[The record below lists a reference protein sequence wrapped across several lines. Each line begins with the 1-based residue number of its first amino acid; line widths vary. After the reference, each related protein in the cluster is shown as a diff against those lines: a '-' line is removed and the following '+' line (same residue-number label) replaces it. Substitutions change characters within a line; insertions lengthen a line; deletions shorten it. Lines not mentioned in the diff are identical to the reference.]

1 MSSRFGILIQLFLLL
16 FFFSQLEL
24 LAQNRRFIWAAGLNM
39 PGAGTNLY
47 NGLKTDIYGNHYTI
61 GRNYQFSPDKTIYS
75 VIKLNKNGT
84 RVWTQNFSA
93 GNVTLPLVGEPKS
106 VVHTYPDS
114 SSTYIMCLAETIL
127 FNNLSSTVPIGNDM
141 IAFNLDK
148 DGNLMWWCQ
157 FGASGDEN
165 LIETFENSDS
175 DIVIHGLTRF
185 SSNKF
190 YFQRPVNGVLVKDST
205 VFSAFS
211 NYDYYFT
218 LKKDGT
224 AGPLARVLNSNI
236 EFATLLGSFP
246 LPGNKIEL
254 IVRTNA
260 DLSSKAKVKRWI
272 MNGDGTGLAA
282 APESL
287 ELKYATSGGRLDF
300 GNVLKTSSG
309 SYLTNTY
316 SNSSYTL
323 VGLDT
328 FSNKINY
335 LTLISNDLSTTRK
348 KLISAPA
355 SSLHFTGDT
364 VLWTSET
371 VTRLIVGSDT
381 IKNQNNQFAQHFIIT
396 NPNLQLLDSFQII
409 NANAST
415 RLKNAWINDSLEVTC
430 MYTQQYDTWLDTI
443 YLKGANKS
451 WYHYSILGKRARRNI
466 SNIPTSLWDF
476 TSVDKG
482 ISVYPNPIRS
492 GQNLWLNKLPN
503 SIQAIRLI
511 SLEGRVL
518 QTWNTRTNMV
528 TIPDIKEGLYLLH
541 VIQTDGKITL
551 GKVFVAH

>member
-1 MSSRFGILIQLFLLL
+1 MPSANQIIVRLFLLFLL
-16 FFFSQLEL
+16 FNSKEL
-24 LAQNRRFIWAAGLNM
+24 TAQNRRFIWASGLNM

-47 NGLKTDIYGNHYTI
+47 NGLKTDMYGNHYTI

-75 VIKLNKNGT
+75 VIKLDKNGK
-84 RVWTQNFSA
+84 RVWTQNFNA

-114 SSTYIMCLAETIL
+114 SSTYIMCLAETVL
-127 FNNLSSTVPIGNDM
+127 FNTISSTVPIGNDM

-157 FGASGDEN
+157 FGASSDEN

-190 YFQRPVNGVLVKDST
+190 YFQRPINGALVKDST
-205 VFSAFS
+205 VFPSAAI
-211 NYDYYFT
+211 YDYYFT

-224 AGPLARVLNSNI
+224 AGPVARVLNSNI
-236 EFATLLGSFP
+236 EFAALLGSFP

-254 IVRTNA
+254 IVRTNS
-260 DLSSKAKVKRWI
+260 DLSSKAKVKRWT
-272 MNGDGTGLAA
+272 MNGDGTGLTA

-287 ELKYATSGGRLDF
+287 ELTYATSGGRLDF

-328 FSNKINY
+328 FKYNINY
-335 LTLISNDLSTTRK
+335 LTAISNDLSTTRK
-348 KLISAPA
+348 KLVSAPA
-355 SSLHFTGDT
+355 SPLHFTGDT
-364 VLWTSET
+364 VLWTSEA
-371 VTRLIVGSDT
+371 VNRLIVGADT
-381 IKNQNNQFAQHFIIT
+381 MKNQNNQYAQHFVIT
-396 NPNLQLLDSFQII
+396 NKNLNLLDTFQIR
-409 NANAST
+409 NANANT

-443 YLKGANKS
+443 SIKGANKS
-451 WYHYSILGKRARRNI
+451 WYHYSVLGKRARNNI
-466 SNIPTSLWDF
+466 SNVPTSLWDYAQIREEL
-476 TSVDKG
+476 G
-482 ISVYPNPIRS
+482 IYPNPIKS
-492 GQNLWLNKLPN
+492 GQDIWLKLLPL
-503 SIQAIRLI
+503 SIQTVRLL
-511 SLEGRVL
+511 SLEGKL
-518 QTWNTRTNMV
+518 INTWNHRSNR
-528 TIPDIKEGLYLLH
+528 ISLPELKEGLYLLQ
-541 VIQTDGKITL
+541 VVQADGKQTINKLLVTD
-551 GKVFVAH
+551 